1 MDNLSDNKRIQATN
15 IRIESFLAGNL
26 AKLFKRSASKVF
38 QSDLLEKLG
47 LVLGKRFFV
56 AQVESCLF
64 WFSGI
69 MCSISSRDA

>member
-1 MDNLSDNKRIQATN
+1 MDNLSDNKRIQTVN

-47 LVLGKRFFV
+47 LVLGKDAPLFLGMVVSIFFR
-56 AQVESCLF
+56 SCVF
-64 WFSGI
+64 YNS
-69 MCSISSRDA
+69 